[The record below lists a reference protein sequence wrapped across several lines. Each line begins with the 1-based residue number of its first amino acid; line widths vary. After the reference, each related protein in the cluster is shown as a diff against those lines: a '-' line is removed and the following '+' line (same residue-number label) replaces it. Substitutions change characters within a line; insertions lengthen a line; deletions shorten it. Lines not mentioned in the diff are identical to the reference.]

1 MTEYCLPALALVM
14 ACLLALG
21 VLAALTG
28 PRLAYWGSLA
38 LCGTGAVAVLIYLI
52 GGARAGSILVPFG
65 LAGQPSVL
73 ALDGVSGFFML
84 LLMLA
89 GAAATAAALDDHNRG
104 PGTEDGTD
112 NATAP
117 AFPIFLGG
125 MALTLLAGDAFA
137 LLAGFEAM
145 SLASFAL
152 VLTHHRQ
159 PPVRAAGL
167 LYLGMASLSALCLIA
182 ALALLSAHG
191 ASFSAM
197 RARPPEGVRAAF
209 VLALVLIGAGAKAG
223 LAPLHVWLPPAHA
236 AAPGPVSALMSGAMT
251 KMAIYVMIRL
261 LFDLSGPAQ
270 PIWWALP
277 LLAMGVG
284 SAVLG
289 AFRAN
294 IETDVKTILA
304 CSTIENVG
312 LVVVGLGLAMAA
324 RAADLSALAG
334 LALGASLLHAFG
346 HGLFKT
352 VLFLGAGAIQHATLT
367 RKLQRLGGLAS
378 RMPITTG
385 CMILAAASL
394 AGLPPSAGFA
404 SEWMLLQ
411 TVLGAVRLGGLGLQI
426 MICVLAAGVVLA
438 MALAASAA
446 VRLIGVALLGR
457 PRSAEAATAA
467 EAGPP
472 LRWAVLSL
480 SCLVLMIGLFPG
492 AVLDL
497 AEPALRLLATGTM
510 AERAGFM
517 SITPTAEAPG
527 YTAIAVLALLGLA
540 GFAVMA
546 VLRARAVAGHR
557 TGPAWDCGLGA
568 PPPWLPFGDPRLQYA
583 GGSFAQPLRRVLG
596 GTLLAT
602 TATLDMPPPGDP
614 RPATYHETETDPAE
628 TALFQPTARLRT
640 ELTRF
645 ADRMQFLTVRQILT
659 VMFGLLI
666 GLLAFVALVEQL

>member
-1 MTEYCLPALALVM
+1 MTVYPLQALALV
-14 ACLLALG
+14 AAFLLALG
-21 VLAALTG
+21 PVAALAG
-28 PRLAYWGSLA
+28 PRIAAWGSLA
-38 LCGTGAVAVLIYLI
+38 LCGVGAAAALVYLL
-52 GGARAGSILVPFG
+52 GGAAPGSMLVPLG

-89 GAAATAAALDDHNRG
+89 GTAAAAAALDDHG
-104 PGTEDGTD
+104 HDS
-112 NATAP
+112 ATAP
-117 AFPIFLGG
+117 AFPVFLGG

-137 LLAGFEAM
+137 LLAGFELM

-152 VLTHHRQ
+152 VVTHHRE
-159 PPVRAAGL
+159 PSVRAAGL
-167 LYLGMASLSALCLIA
+167 LYLGMAALSALCLIA

-197 RARPPEGVRAAF
+197 RARPPEGLRAAF

-236 AAPGPVSALMSGAMT
+236 AAPGHVSALMSGAMT
-251 KMAIYVMIRL
+251 KMALYVIIRL
-261 LFDLSGPAQ
+261 LFDLCGPAQ

-277 LLAMGVG
+277 LLAMGLG

-294 IETDVKTILA
+294 IETDVKAILA

-334 LALGASLLHAFG
+334 LALGAALLHAFG

-367 RKLQRLGGLAS
+367 RQLQRLGGLAS
-378 RMPITTG
+378 RMPITTA
-385 CMILAAASL
+385 CMMLAAASL

-426 MICVLAAGVVLA
+426 MICVLAAGIVLA

-446 VRLIGVALLGR
+446 VRLVGVALLGR
-457 PRSAEAATAA
+457 PRSAQAAAA
-467 EAGPP
+467 HEAGPP
-472 LRWAVLSL
+472 MRWAILFA
-480 SCLVLMIGLFPG
+480 SCLVVLVGLFPG
-492 AVLDL
+492 VVLGL
-497 AEPALRLLATGTM
+497 AEPALRVLANTTMTG
-510 AERAGFM
+510 RVGFLAIAPAM
-517 SITPTAEAPG
+517 QAPG
-527 YTAIAVLALLGLA
+527 YAPLAVLGLLSLA
-540 GFAVMA
+540 GFIIVA
-546 VLRARAVAGHR
+546 VLRARAVGGHR
-557 TGPAWDCGLGA
+557 TGPAWDCGFGA
-568 PPPWLPFGDPRLQYA
+568 PPPWLPFGDPLTQYA

-596 GTLLAT
+596 GTLMGA
-602 TATLDMPPPGDP
+602 TATVEMPPPGDTE
-614 RPATYHETETDPAE
+614 AAIYIETAADPAE
-628 TALFQPTARLRT
+628 TTLFQPAARLRT
-640 ELTRF
+640 RLTSI
-645 ADRMQFLTVRQILT
+645 ADRLQFLTVRQILT
-659 VMFGLLI
+659 VMFTVLI
-666 GLLAFVALVEQL
+666 GFLAFVALVEQL